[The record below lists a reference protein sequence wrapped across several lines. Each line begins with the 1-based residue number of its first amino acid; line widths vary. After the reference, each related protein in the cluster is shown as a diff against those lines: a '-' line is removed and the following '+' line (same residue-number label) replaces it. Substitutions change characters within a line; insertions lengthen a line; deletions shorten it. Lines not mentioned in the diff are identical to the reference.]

1 MSRKRQKERKILE
14 AVRIE
19 EMAAEGKSLARLENG
34 KVLFVPF
41 TAPGDLVDVQL
52 GKSRSSF
59 AEGRVVK
66 ILEPSP
72 HRVEPRCRHFGTC
85 GGCKWQHV
93 PYAMQLA
100 MKERQVYDQLERI
113 GKIELKDRR
122 SILGSKEIFEYRNKM
137 EYTFSNKR
145 WVTAEEMQEIGDGDV
160 GCRAGLGFHIPGMFD
175 KVLNIEE
182 CHLQIDLSNRIRLF
196 VRDFC
201 LARPGQYPFFDLK
214 EQVGYMRNLV
224 IRTSSTGEVM
234 VLVIFHEEDEEKSRT
249 LLDAILERFGNE
261 ITTLLYIVNPKRN
274 DTYNDLDVVTYY
286 GPGFIM
292 EAMEELRFKV
302 GPKSFYQTNS
312 KQAYEL
318 YSQVRE
324 MAGIQPHEVVYDL
337 YTGTGT
343 IACFLS
349 KSASKIVGIEY
360 VEDAVIDA
368 RHNAEDNQLDNLT
381 FFAGDMK
388 DVLNDEFI
396 RTHGKPDVIIT
407 DPPRA
412 GMHQDV
418 VETILRAAPE
428 RIVYVS
434 CNPATQARDLAMMD
448 SHYSVERVQP
458 VDMFPHTHHVENIVL
473 LHRR

>member
-52 GKSRSSF
+52 GRSRSSF

-93 PYAMQLA
+93 PYTMQLA

-201 LARPGQYPFFDLK
+201 LARPDQYPFFDLK

-234 VLVIFHEEDEEKSRT
+234 VLVIFHEDDEEKSRT

-324 MAGIQPHEVVYDL
+324 MAVIQPHEVVYDL

>member
-66 ILEPSP
+66 MLEPSL

>member
-14 AVRIE
+14 AVHIE
-19 EMAAEGKSLARLENG
+19 EMAAEGKSLARLESG

-41 TAPGDLVDVQL
+41 TAPGDVVDVQL
-52 GKSRSSF
+52 GRSRSSF

-66 ILEPSP
+66 MLEPSS

-93 PYAMQLA
+93 PYSMQLE

-113 GKIELKDRR
+113 GKIELKERCP
-122 SILGSKEIFEYRNKM
+122 ILGSKEVFEYRNKM

-160 GCRAGLGFHIPGMFD
+160 ACRSGLGFHIPGMFD

-201 LARPGQYPFFDLK
+201 LARPEQYPFFDLK

-234 VLVIFHEEDEEKSRT
+234 VLVIFHEDDQEKSKT
-249 LLDAILERFGNE
+249 LLDAILEQFEGE
-261 ITTLLYIVNPKRN
+261 ITTLLYVVNPKRN
-274 DTYNDLDVVTYY
+274 DTYNDLKIITYY
-286 GPGFIM
+286 GPGYIM

-324 MAGIQPHEVVYDL
+324 MANIQPHEVVYDL

-349 KSASKIVGIEY
+349 KCASKIVGIEY
-360 VEDAVIDA
+360 VEAAVVDA
-368 RHNAEDNQLDNLT
+368 RHNAEDNKLENLT

-388 DVLNDEFI
+388 DVLNDDFI

>member
-93 PYAMQLA
+93 PYTMQLA

>member
-19 EMAAEGKSLARLENG
+19 EMAAEGKSLARLESG

-41 TAPGDLVDVQL
+41 TAPGDVVDVQL
-52 GKSRSSF
+52 GRSRSSL

-66 ILEPSP
+66 MLEPSP

-93 PYAMQLA
+93 PYTMQLA

-160 GCRAGLGFHIPGMFD
+160 SCRSGLGFHIPGMFD

-201 LARPGQYPFFDLK
+201 LARPEQYPFFDLK

-234 VLVIFHEEDEEKSRT
+234 VLVIFHEDDEEKSRT

-274 DTYNDLDVVTYY
+274 DTYNDLDVVTYH

>member
-234 VLVIFHEEDEEKSRT
+234 VLVIFHEEDEEKSRI

>member
-66 ILEPSP
+66 ILEPSS

-93 PYAMQLA
+93 PYTMQLA

-196 VRDFC
+196 VRDLC

-274 DTYNDLDVVTYY
+274 DTYNDLDVVTYH

>member
-93 PYAMQLA
+93 PYTMQLA

-145 WVTAEEMQEIGDGDV
+145 WVTAEEMQEIGNGDV

-274 DTYNDLDVVTYY
+274 DTYNDLDVVTYH

>member
-93 PYAMQLA
+93 PYTMQLA

-234 VLVIFHEEDEEKSRT
+234 VLVIFHEDDEEKSRT

-274 DTYNDLDVVTYY
+274 DTYNDLDVVTYH

>member
-52 GKSRSSF
+52 GRSRSSF

-66 ILEPSP
+66 MLEPSP

-93 PYAMQLA
+93 PYTMQLA

-434 CNPATQARDLAMMD
+434 CNPATQARDLAIMD

>member
-19 EMAAEGKSLARLENG
+19 EMAAEGKSLARLESG

-93 PYAMQLA
+93 PYTMQLA

-196 VRDFC
+196 VRAFC

>member
-93 PYAMQLA
+93 PYTMQLA

-324 MAGIQPHEVVYDL
+324 MAVIQPHEVVYDL

>member
-19 EMAAEGKSLARLENG
+19 EMAAEGKSLTRLENG

-234 VLVIFHEEDEEKSRT
+234 VLVIFHEEDEEKSRI